1 MSTLMSRDMNITRPT
16 SKVMAPPGGK
26 SSFSLG
32 GDPAPVKVAA
42 PVMVA
47 PVAPSPVAIE
57 NVPVPAAVPV
67 AAPGPVVHRAAQSS
81 MGGLLS
87 QDSTT
92 ARPAVRVR
100 QAPGGTSSFVLG

>member
-1 MSTLMSRDMNITRPT
+1 MNITRPT

-32 GDPAPVKVAA
+32 GDSPAPVKVAVVPA
-42 PVMVA
+42 PA
-47 PVAPSPVAIE
+47 SVAIE
-57 NVPVPAAVPV
+57 NVPVPVPAAAPV
-67 AAPGPVVHRAAQSS
+67 AAPAPVVHRAAQSS

-87 QDSTT
+87 QEPTQ
-92 ARPAVRVR
+92 RPAVRVR